1 SLISFFLLLI
11 VYTIA
16 RLTGMYLT
24 ELLIEGLFI
33 IILLGVLIIF
43 QSDMRRIFDRI
54 GNWSFLRKPTPSLSS
69 ITTGTVA
76 EAAIKMAENYTGALI
91 VIKGKEEWDRHI
103 QGGIELNGQV
113 TIPLL
118 HSIFNTKAPGHDG
131 AVL

>member
-1 SLISFFLLLI
+1 MLQEVSEVFNNLMRGIRIVDILDVAVISFFLYIVLNWLRESASKQSLISFFLLLI

-69 ITTGTVA
+69 
-76 EAAIKMAENYTGALI
+76 
-91 VIKGKEEWDRHI
+91 
-103 QGGIELNGQV
+103 
-113 TIPLL
+113 
-118 HSIFNTKAPGHDG
+118 
-131 AVL
+131 